1 MQMMCYEMKKLWTFS
16 ELSDTT
22 SSLQQSVNRFQFKT
36 EMCQQFGLVID
47 KEIPTVISI
56 DINNKRLK

>member
-1 MQMMCYEMKKLWTFS
+1 MKKLWTLS

-36 EMCQQFGLVID
+36 EMCQQSGLAID